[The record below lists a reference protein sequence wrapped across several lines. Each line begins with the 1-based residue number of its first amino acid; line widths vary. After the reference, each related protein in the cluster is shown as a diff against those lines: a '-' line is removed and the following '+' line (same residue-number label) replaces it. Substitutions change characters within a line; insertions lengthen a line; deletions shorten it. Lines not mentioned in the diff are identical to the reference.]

1 MMSCIR
7 IEREANGYTVS
18 VTDPKI
24 VSQNSKRDNNGKG
37 PYTPY
42 KDPQKTYI
50 FKNVKEV
57 TDFVTKN
64 IDAALP
70 ADDYSSA
77 FDVAVATEGDD

>member
-1 MMSCIR
+1 MACIR

-24 VSQNSKRDNNGKG
+24 VAENNKRDTKG
-37 PYTPY
+37 DRVYAPW
-42 KDPQKTYI
+42 KDPCKTYI

-64 IDAALP
+64 INKALP

-77 FDVAVATEGDD
+77 FDTAVAAPSED